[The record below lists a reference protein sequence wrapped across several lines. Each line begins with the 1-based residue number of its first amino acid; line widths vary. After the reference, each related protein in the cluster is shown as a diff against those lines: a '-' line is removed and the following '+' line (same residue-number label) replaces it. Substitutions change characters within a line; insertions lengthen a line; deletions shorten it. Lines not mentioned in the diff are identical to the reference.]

1 MCEIK
6 NFYCWLLEFSVLL
19 LLLALCLWLAIRPE
33 SPKYTIVDITIPK
46 SDIDSGGQNG
56 SIIYALEIENSNKV
70 SSIYYEDTILRFYYG
85 SETVGEKTIP
95 YFHQGRGKTCQV
107 TDSVDANQQVWKAIR
122 NSISNATAELKVAV
136 LTRVQYRTWG
146 VKSKHHGLDLQS
158 QLSIGS
164 NGKIF
169 GKTKK
174 IKLRRASKKWRR
186 RTNRR
191 RLLY

>member
-6 NFYCWLLEFSVLL
+6 NFYCWLLEFSILLL

-46 SDIDSGGQNG
+46 SDIDSGVQNG
-56 SIIYALEIENSNKV
+56 SIIYALEIENSNK
-70 SSIYYEDTILRFYYG
+70 
-85 SETVGEKTIP
+85 
-95 YFHQGRGKTCQV
+95 QGRGKTRQV
-107 TDSVDANQQVWKAIR
+107 TDSVDANPQVWKAIR

-136 LTRVQYRTWG
+136 LTRVQYVTWG

-174 IKLRRASKKWRR
+174 IKLRRASKKWKR